1 MFTDNFA
8 FYKGYTIPHLK
19 TIDEF
24 RQSIES
30 LPFVDTPD
38 AFGLHPNA
46 DISCQTKDSQRMLG
60 NFAVINFRC
69 DDVNST
75 KR

>member
-1 MFTDNFA
+1 MFADNFA
-8 FYKGYTIPHLK
+8 FFKGYNIPHLK

-30 LPFVDTPD
+30 LPLVDTPD

-46 DISCQTKDSQRMLG
+46 DISCQTKDSQKMLG
-60 NFAVINFRC
+60 KLAFINCRHYY
-69 DDVNST
+69 VNPT
-75 KR
+75 